1 MSVRRISQ
9 LSRCISRENLRRAA
23 HVRTFCSKPSRML
36 VRDFIAL
43 SLYEENSGYF
53 TSKEVVGSLGRPSGL
68 DFRDVLNQM
77 EYRQL
82 LSKAVRAVSYECMH
96 A

>member
-1 MSVRRISQ
+1 
-9 LSRCISRENLRRAA
+9 
-23 HVRTFCSKPSRML
+23 ML

-43 SLYEENSGYF
+43 SLYEESSGYF

-68 DFRDVLNQM
+68 DFRNVLNQM

-82 LSKAVRAVSYECMH
+82 LSKAVGISRPHYCIF
-96 A
+96 